1 MFITKCLSMSAI
13 SNHNEGLISL
23 QELVSSLEIDGLVLL
38 DYTRKVEEN
47 CLYNCYAISTPA
59 TQEELEKSIPA
70 NVVIIKLPTINS
82 YNFF

>member
-13 SNHNEGLISL
+13 SNHNEGLMTL
-23 QELVSSLEIDGLVLL
+23 HELVSSLETDGLVLL

-47 CLYNCYAISTPA
+47 RLYSCYAISTPA
-59 TQEELEKSIPA
+59 TQEELEKMIQA
-70 NVVIIKLPTINS
+70 DVVIIKLPVINS